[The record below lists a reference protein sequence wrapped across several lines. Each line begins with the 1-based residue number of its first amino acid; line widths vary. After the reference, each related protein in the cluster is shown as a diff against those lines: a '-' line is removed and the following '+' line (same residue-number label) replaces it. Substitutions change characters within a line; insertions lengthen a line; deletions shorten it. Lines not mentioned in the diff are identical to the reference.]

1 MIQSYICSQGKVY
14 LYDLRCF
21 TAPTTVIDAHDGPV
35 SSVLFRTG
43 ANRENVSS
51 LLATLS
57 KTASLSSVNSSKGS
71 WMMKENVEPSLQP
84 TTSRNSSFGS
94 EGFSPIQKIGSEK
107 NFAHAVPSRLSTDSI
122 FSPLR
127 DLSGA
132 AITSKHISN
141 DSLFSPLR
149 ENFDSNNASSDLSPL
164 TSGLATKKF
173 SVTPLL
179 SSITEE
185 ASLVTK
191 ETKEND
197 YGDQT
202 PTKDED
208 NLESVVLSGSVP
220 FYLPQKTKSQ
230 LIREDDTFED
240 VSDGSKAHSTT
251 GDEARALLT
260 AFPQILSSTDEKLVP
275 LSNEVSVPPKNC
287 ENNAFQ
293 TFKQE
298 FVQAAVEEAMD
309 EFCSDMRKQLWHMHY
324 DMIKAFQQQQM
335 ELKQNLKEYAV
346 NEALVKEVE
355 QLRAENAELKKTPF
369 VMSSQTN

>member
-1 MIQSYICSQGKVY
+1 MTVASASTSWQIVHFKLESKF
-14 LYDLRCF
+14 LRF
-21 TAPTTVIDAHDGPV
+21 
-35 SSVLFRTG
+35 SFQ
-43 ANRENVSS
+43 
-51 LLATLS
+51 
-57 KTASLSSVNSSKGS
+57 
-71 WMMKENVEPSLQP
+71 KENVEPSLQQ
-84 TTSRNSSFGS
+84 TTMPRSRNSSFGS
-94 EGFSPIQKIGSEK
+94 QVFSPIRDNIGLASQSV
-107 NFAHAVPSRLSTDSI
+107 AVPSRLSTDSI

-132 AITSKHISN
+132 TTSNHISN

-149 ENFDSNNASSDLSPL
+149 ENFDSNNASSNLSPL
-164 TSGLATKKF
+164 TSTSAGLATKKF

-185 ASLVTK
+185 ASLATK
-191 ETKEND
+191 ERKEND
-197 YGDQT
+197 VIDHYGDQT
-202 PTKDED
+202 PSKEED

-220 FYLPQKTKSQ
+220 FYLPKTTKSQ
-230 LIREDDTFED
+230 LIGDKEEDTLED
-240 VSDGSKAHSTT
+240 VSEASKAHSTT

-260 AFPQILSSTDEKLVP
+260 AFPQILSSAGEKIVP
-275 LSNEVSVPPKNC
+275 LSNEVFVPKKYC
-287 ENNAFQ
+287 EKQNDAFQ

-346 NEALVKEVE
+346 NEALVEEVE
-355 QLRAENAELKKTPF
+355 RLRAENAELKRTPF
-369 VMSSQTN
+369 VMSSQPN